1 MVWHKSQ
8 QYLIMTAPWF
18 TLLEMKIDILSFQSQ
33 KGGGGRGK
41 GEERKM
47 GKSGNKVKI
56 FKIPLVENNP
66 TKLF

>member
-33 KGGGGRGK
+33 KGRGGEGEGRGEED
-41 GEERKM
+41 GEEGQQSKNIQNSSSRKQ
-47 GKSGNKVKI
+47 SN
-56 FKIPLVENNP
+56 
-66 TKLF
+66 